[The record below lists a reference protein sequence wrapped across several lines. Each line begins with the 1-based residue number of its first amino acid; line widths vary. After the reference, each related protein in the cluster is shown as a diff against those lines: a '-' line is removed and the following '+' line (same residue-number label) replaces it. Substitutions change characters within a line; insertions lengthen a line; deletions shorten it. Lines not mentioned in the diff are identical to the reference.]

1 MQRTKKRVLTI
12 LAFSLILLLSSIII
26 SAYTSSNAQ
35 YTRPNS
41 FDYLRSLDAFPRF
54 DESQC
59 EAGQDFILQI
69 VPASCTPT
77 VVRSDLLE
85 EQNVPVFCPIM
96 ATKIN
101 PLIDVNAIDRISFKK
116 EFPKDVSAVG
126 FHPARAALSQGRE
139 LINSPIDT
147 NIGYAV
153 IVLKQNPIESSMP
166 ESVSGTLKA
175 TLTYDIKNAF
185 GLGKANFISG
195 ELDDNEWKQQANKYS
210 FWQGRGYVRVESV
223 GDDDASISIYS
234 GPEEID
240 RANSTS
246 RATLPAIAIVVTKPT
261 DTTATIRY
269 ANEYTFVGRDPLIPG
284 ALYYVSDTE
293 PGKIFTPSEIETMPP
308 FLQQVGRAKSEE
320 ILVLMIGA
328 PFSFQSQ

>member
-1 MQRTKKRVLTI
+1 MARRPY
-12 LAFSLILLLSSIII
+12 SLIRGDTYQPLSSSIII
-26 SAYTSSNAQ
+26 NVAGGDGSAADSAWNA
-35 YTRPNS
+35 TT
-41 FDYLRSLDAFPRF
+41 DV
-54 DESQC
+54 EV
-59 EAGQDFILQI
+59 GDFI
-69 VPASCTPT
+69 
-77 VVRSDLLE
+77 
-85 EQNVPVFCPIM
+85 
-96 ATKIN
+96 
-101 PLIDVNAIDRISFKK
+101 
-116 EFPKDVSAVG
+116 
-126 FHPARAALSQGRE
+126 
-139 LINSPIDT
+139 
-147 NIGYAV
+147 
-153 IVLKQNPIESSMP
+153 
-166 ESVSGTLKA
+166 
-175 TLTYDIKNAF
+175 
-185 GLGKANFISG
+185 FI
-195 ELDDNEWKQQANKYS
+195 
-210 FWQGRGYVRVESV
+210 
-223 GDDDASISIYS
+223 S